1 MLGSLKVAGDRTVM
15 DKYPYHFL
23 SLPFFVME
31 VKFTHKII
39 HLKVKNSE
47 AFSTLTTLC
56 NHHFCLVLKHS
67 YHPKGKLVHAK

>member
-1 MLGSLKVAGDRTVM
+1 MLGSLKVAGDR
-15 DKYPYHFL
+15 DIYPSLLYHFL

-47 AFSTLTTLC
+47 AFSSLTMLC

-67 YHPKGKLVHAK
+67 YHPKGKLVCAK